1 MKITI
6 LVDNYAT
13 QLSSLSRRLLSEW
26 GFAAYIHDHKILY
39 DTGLTGTTLLNNM
52 RALGINPNEPEYL
65 VISHRHIDHTGGVKA
80 FLNARSRS
88 IKMIAHANLF
98 TRAYAVGEGGKPED
112 ISVDFTWEYLKNK
125 GVDLILI
132 KEPYKIANGVMVSGE
147 IPRKW
152 GPSHTGA
159 VADEVPDDMA
169 LYMEH
174 PNGLIVLT
182 GCGHS
187 GVENMVE
194 YGFQVTGLN
203 KLYAVIGGL
212 HFMGLPDERVRQ
224 VTNYLVGKSPRIIV
238 GTHCTGV
245 LGIAA
250 LYNALPG
257 GAFRLGGVGGAIF
270 EL

>member
-26 GFAAYIHDHKILY
+26 GFAAYVHDYKILY
-39 DTGLTGTTLLNNM
+39 DTGGLTGTALLNNM
-52 RALGINPNEPEYL
+52 RALGIDPNEPEYL

-80 FLNARSRS
+80 FLNARSKP

-98 TRAYAVGEGGKPED
+98 TKAYATGEGGKLED
-112 ISVDFTWEYLKNK
+112 ISVDFTREYLESK
-125 GVDLILI
+125 GVDLVLI
-132 KEPYKIANGVMVSGE
+132 REPYRITNEVIVSGE

-152 GPSHTGA
+152 GPSHIGA
-159 VADEVPDDMA
+159 VTDEVPDDMA
-169 LYMEH
+169 LYIKH
-174 PNGLIVLT
+174 PSGLIAIT

-187 GVENMVE
+187 GVENIVE
-194 YGFQVTGLN
+194 YGFQVTGLS
-203 KLYAVIGGL
+203 KLYAIIGGL
-212 HFMGLPDERVRQ
+212 HFMGLSEDRIKQ
-224 VTNYLVGKSPRIIV
+224 VTNYLVSKSPSIVV
-238 GTHCTGV
+238 GTHCTGI

-250 LYNALPG
+250 LYNALPK
-257 GAFRLGGVGGAIF
+257 ATRLGGVGLVI

>member
-1 MKITI
+1 VKVSI

-26 GFAAYIHDHKILY
+26 GFAAYIHDYRILY
-39 DTGLTGTTLLNNM
+39 DTGLTGTALLNNM
-52 RALGINPNEPEYL
+52 KALGIDPNEPEYL

-80 FLNARSRS
+80 FLNARSRP
-88 IKMIAHANLF
+88 IKMIAHMNLF
-98 TRAYAVGEGGKPED
+98 TKAYAIGEGGKLED
-112 ISVDFTWEYLKNK
+112 ISVDFTREYLESK
-125 GVDLILI
+125 GVDLVMI
-132 KEPYKIANGVMVSGE
+132 KEPYRITNEVMVSGE

-159 VADEVPDDMA
+159 VTDEVLDDMA
-169 LYMEH
+169 LYMNLQ
-174 PNGLIVLT
+174 NGLVTIT

-187 GVENMVE
+187 GVENIVE

-203 KLYAVIGGL
+203 KLYAIIGGL
-212 HFMGLPDERVRQ
+212 HFMGLPDERIKQ
-224 VTNYLVGKSPRIIV
+224 VTNYLVGKSPSV
-238 GTHCTGV
+238 VMGTHCTGI

-250 LYNALPG
+250 LYNALPK
-257 GAFRLGGVGGAIF
+257 ATRLGGVGSII